1 MSLGDTTAIVAKI
14 LYLLEKKPA
23 MSTLPNSTQIL
34 IIGGGPSGSTA
45 ATLLAREGFDVTL
58 LEREVFPRYHVGE
71 SLLPSA
77 LEIFDLLG
85 VREKIEAYGFQRKP
99 GAYIEWGTEKW
110 SLNFGELTGDNTY
123 SFQVRRDEFDHLLL
137 EHSKSQGVKVF
148 EGTKIRQL
156 SFDGDRPRSATW
168 SQSNDTTG
176 EISFDFMIDAS
187 GRAGIMATEYLKN
200 RRLHDVFQNVG
211 IWGYW
216 KNALR
221 LPKGQSGAIALGSI
235 PDGWVWGIPL
245 DEEIMSV
252 GVVMHKSTYKERLT
266 KNLKDI
272 YVEAIAECPL
282 IADLVAL
289 GELVSDV
296 KVEQDYSYTSD
307 SFSGPAYFISGDAA
321 CFLDPLLSSGV
332 HLATYSALLAAAS
345 ITSVIRGEVT
355 ESQAASFYDQSYR
368 QAYLRFLVFVSAFY
382 DQNRG
387 KDSYFWEAQR
397 LSRRDFGSSNL
408 KLAFLNLV
416 SGVEDLEDAKEG
428 IADFVMAEMSQRIQ
442 SSHSI
447 RQDKQALAI
456 EREKG
461 NEVMKTNAQFFNAVE
476 GFSILS
482 AVGAVDG
489 LYVTT
494 QPKLGLVQVIPLQRN
509 SLLHT

>member
-1 MSLGDTTAIVAKI
+1 MSTL
-14 LYLLEKKPA
+14 PN
-23 MSTLPNSTQIL
+23 STLPNSTQIL
-34 IIGGGPSGSTA
+34 VIGGGPAGSTA

-58 LEREVFPRYHVGE
+58 LEREVFPRYHIGE

-85 VREKIEAYGFQRKP
+85 IREKIEAYGFQRKL
-99 GAYIEWGTEKW
+99 GAHIEWGREKW
-110 SLNFGELTGDNTY
+110 SLNFGELAGNNTY

-148 EGTKIRQL
+148 EGTQIRQL
-156 SFDGDRPRSATW
+156 SFDGDRPCSATW
-168 SQSNDTTG
+168 SQSNGTTG
-176 EISFDFMIDAS
+176 KISFDFLIDAS
-187 GRAGIMATEYLKN
+187 GRAGIMATQYLKN
-200 RRLHDVFQNVG
+200 RRLHNLFQNVG

-221 LPKGQSGAIALGSI
+221 LPKDQSGAIAIASI
-235 PDGWVWGIPL
+235 PDGWLWGIPL
-245 DEEIMSV
+245 NEEIMSV

-266 KNLKDI
+266 SNVKEI
-272 YVEAIAECPL
+272 YLEMIKKSPL
-282 IADLVAL
+282 IANLLVP

-296 KVEQDYSYTSD
+296 KIEQDYSYTCD
-307 SFSGPAYFISGDAA
+307 SFSGTGYFIAGDAA

-345 ITSVIRGEVT
+345 ITSIMRGEVT
-355 ESQAASFYDQSYR
+355 QSQATSFYDRSYR

-397 LSRRDFGSSNL
+397 LSSRDFSDSNL

-416 SGVEDLEDAKEG
+416 SGIEDLEDAKEG
-428 IADFVMAEMSQRIQ
+428 IANFVMAEMSDRIQ
-442 SSHSI
+442 SSHNI
-447 RQDKQALAI
+447 RKDKQALAI
-456 EREKG
+456 EREKS
-461 NEVMKTNAQFFNAVE
+461 NELVKANAEFFNVVE
-476 GFSILS
+476 GFPTLS

-489 LYVTT
+489 LYVVT
-494 QPKLGLVQVIPLQRN
+494 QPKLGLAQVKEESYNN
-509 SLLHT
+509 SENLNVSIAS